1 MKRSKNLEMF
11 DLTEALGPFLRTLL
25 FCQRPNALV
34 ATMYMMCIYIYIYG
48 FASTSWF
55 FTRGQTEK
63 KIRNKKDGRGWGVM
77 VQHA

>member
-34 ATMYMMCIYIYIYG
+34 ATMYMMCIYIYIYMVLLLRLG
-48 FASTSWF
+48 FLQGAKL
-55 FTRGQTEK
+55 K
-63 KIRNKKDGRGWGVM
+63 KK
-77 VQHA
+77 